1 MIWLVG
7 DRGMLGAELA
17 EAFSR
22 KGIGFVGTGRE
33 VDILD
38 PECLAKF
45 AAGRGISWIVN
56 CAAYTKVDRAEG
68 EVEAEACRRLN
79 AEGPAK
85 LARLTRGIGARLLQI
100 STDYVFDGSEERPR
114 REDEAVSPLSVY
126 GRTKAEGEA
135 LVMAEAPDS
144 IILRTAWLYGRHGPN
159 FVLTMLGLMKERD
172 EVGVVA
178 DQRGS
183 PTWAR
188 DLSDA
193 IAVILGQPSPEP
205 GIYHFTDSG
214 EASWWDFACEIE
226 RLGRENGILGKPCS
240 VRALTTEE
248 YPSRARRPASS
259 ILSTGKILA
268 TFGIRPPAWQES
280 LAEFVKE
287 VAASQRGPMG
297 ADR

>member
-1 MIWLVG
+1 MIWIVG

-17 EAFSR
+17 ETLAR
-22 KGIGFVGTGRE
+22 EGLAFVGSGRE

-38 PECLAKF
+38 AGRLAEF
-45 AAGRGISWIVN
+45 AAGRDIAWIAN
-56 CAAYTKVDRAEG
+56 CAAYTKVDRAED
-68 EVEAEACRRLN
+68 EADACGRLN
-79 AEGPAK
+79 AEGPAN
-85 LARLTRGIGARLLQI
+85 LARLARRIGARLLHL

-114 REDEAVSPLSVY
+114 REDEAPSPLNIY

-144 IILRTAWLYGRHGPN
+144 VIVRTAWLYGRHGPN
-159 FVLTMLGLMKERD
+159 FVLTMLRLMAERE

-193 IAVILGQPSPEP
+193 MALILAHPSPRP

-214 EASWWDFACEIE
+214 EASWWDFAREIE
-226 RLGRENGILGKPCS
+226 RLGRENGILHRPCH
-240 VRALTTEE
+240 VKALTAAE
-248 YPSRARRPASS
+248 YPTRAKRPASS
-259 ILSTGKILA
+259 LLSTEKVRVV
-268 TFGIRPPAWQES
+268 FGLEPPAWQAS
-280 LAEFVKE
+280 LASFIAE
-287 VAASQRGPMG
+287 VARG
-297 ADR
+297 